1 ADLPTSVEG
10 YYQEIGRAGR
20 DGAPARAL
28 TLFSPAELALRWR
41 IPQTAQENEAAAG
54 DYARRQAMARIAAA
68 PGCRFQRLLA
78 EFGEDSAPC
87 GKCDHCRG
95 GPLAWPRRLSS
106 LALGWRA
113 GLASA
118 FAARADHLAD
128 GEADA
133 PEAAPAPD
141 VVQIQQ
147 GDPPL
152 TVDDARL
159 LRALEAERLAIA
171 RRRGVAPR
179 AVASEQAL
187 RALARARPDS
197 ADDPLLTGIEDAAA
211 LLRII
216 GKAP

>member
-1 ADLPTSVEG
+1 
-10 YYQEIGRAGR
+10 
-20 DGAPARAL
+20 
-28 TLFSPAELALRWR
+28 
-41 IPQTAQENEAAAG
+41 
-54 DYARRQAMARIAAA
+54 M
-68 PGCRFQRLLA
+68 
-78 EFGEDSAPC
+78 
-87 GKCDHCRG
+87 
-95 GPLAWPRRLSS
+95 AWPRRLSS

-171 RRRGVAPR
+171 RKRGVAPR
-179 AVASEQAL
+179 AIASEQAL
-187 RALARARPDS
+187 RALARERPARL
-197 ADDPLLTGIEDAAA
+197 DDPLFSGIEDATA
-211 LLRII
+211 LLRVIRD
-216 GKAP
+216 AR